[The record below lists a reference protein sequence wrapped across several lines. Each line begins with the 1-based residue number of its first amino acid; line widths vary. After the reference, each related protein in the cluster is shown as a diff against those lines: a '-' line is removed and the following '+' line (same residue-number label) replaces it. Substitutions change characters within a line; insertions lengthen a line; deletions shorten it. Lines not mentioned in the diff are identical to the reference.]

1 MALLSIVMPVYNAEK
16 TLPRTIRSLLD
27 QSFGDFE
34 LLAVDDCST
43 DTGVEIIRDFGD
55 KRVRLIEMKSNGG
68 AAAAR
73 NAALDQIR
81 GEYVTF
87 LDADDWL
94 ENDWLSRAASILRSD
109 ASIDCLK
116 CGCSEDYLDR
126 DGRLAYQK
134 LCRVE
139 DERLSD
145 RAAINRK
152 IVELETLPLF
162 GYVWNGFYRAET
174 LEKHSVRF
182 DCNRRVNEDFFFNI
196 EFFRH
201 ARVLQTTDSSG
212 YHYVKRGGGSLSSQS
227 GNYGY
232 EINRQ
237 KIAALLEMFD
247 GEIPAESARRI
258 FWMYARFCYAAL
270 VGGEELSTIRRDE
283 LFDRFRAV
291 EFRDLNCKRRL
302 MIEMLRNGMLSPL
315 LIAAVGLIGGVKRF
329 APSLFARLK
338 R

>member
-87 LDADDWL
+87 LDADDWI

-139 DERLSD
+139 DERRSIA
-145 RAAINRK
+145 RSSNSRRCRSSAM
-152 IVELETLPLF
+152 F
-162 GYVWNGFYRAET
+162 GTVFTA
-174 LEKHSVRF
+174 
-182 DCNRRVNEDFFFNI
+182 
-196 EFFRH
+196 
-201 ARVLQTTDSSG
+201 
-212 YHYVKRGGGSLSSQS
+212 
-227 GNYGY
+227 
-232 EINRQ
+232 
-237 KIAALLEMFD
+237 
-247 GEIPAESARRI
+247 P
-258 FWMYARFCYAAL
+258 
-270 VGGEELSTIRRDE
+270 
-283 LFDRFRAV
+283 
-291 EFRDLNCKRRL
+291 RRL
-302 MIEMLRNGMLSPL
+302 KNIPCAS
-315 LIAAVGLIGGVKRF
+315 IAIAE
-329 APSLFARLK
+329 
-338 R
+338 